1 MKKVAQWSV
10 DEVSRWL
17 TEEGMQEYS
26 EPFRNVDGHALLQLS
41 HADFQRP
48 PLSLVSSD
56 GGQQL
61 LERVETLRIEHHIEV
76 HKNGH
81 ANGHA
86 ILDLAEDLVV
96 AAGDGNTGGN
106 KSGKRN
112 GMVNG
117 YHKDLVQIPMPEP
130 ARSQFPTEWG
140 KTAVAFFY
148 AICCFVSTTIMI
160 SVVHERVPPKEVDP
174 PLPDKFFDFFDRVE
188 WAFSICE
195 INGIILVCLWLA
207 QWILLKY
214 KWVISLSLFH
224 SFFSFNK
231 NCWRCIID
239 EVGLTL

>member
-1 MKKVAQWSV
+1 MKKVALWSV
-10 DEVSRWL
+10 EEVSRWL
-17 TEEGMQEYS
+17 NEEGMQEYS
-26 EPFRNVDGHALLQLS
+26 EPFRNVNGHALLQLS
-41 HADFQRP
+41 QTDFQRP

-61 LERVETLRIEHHIEV
+61 LERVETLRIEHHIEA

-86 ILDLAEDLVV
+86 IRETDSLISLV
-96 AAGDGNTGGN
+96 AGGDGGVSGGS

-117 YHKDLVQIPMPEP
+117 FHKDLVQIPMPEP
-130 ARSQFPTEWG
+130 TRTQFPAEWG
-140 KTAVAFFY
+140 KTAVALFY

-160 SVVHERVPPKEVDP
+160 SVVHERVPSKEESP

-195 INGIILVCLWLA
+195 VNGIILVCLWLL
-207 QWILLKY
+207 QWTLLKY
-214 KWVISLSLFH
+214 K
-224 SFFSFNK
+224 
-231 NCWRCIID
+231 
-239 EVGLTL
+239 

>member
-10 DEVSRWL
+10 EEVSRWL
-17 TEEGMQEYS
+17 TKEGMQEYS
-26 EPFRNVDGHALLQLS
+26 EPFQNIDGHALLQLS
-41 HADFQRP
+41 QTDFQRP

-61 LERVETLRIEHHIEV
+61 LERVETLRIEHHIEA

-86 ILDLAEDLVV
+86 IRVTDELTL
-96 AAGDGNTGGN
+96 AAGDGNTPG
-106 KSGKRN
+106 SMPGKRN

-117 YHKDLVQIPMPEP
+117 FHKDLVQIPMPEP
-130 ARSQFPTEWG
+130 VRSQFPTEWG
-140 KTAVAFFY
+140 KTAVAAFY

-160 SVVHERVPPKEVDP
+160 SVVHERVPPKEVSP

-195 INGIILVCLWLA
+195 INGIILVCLWLL
-207 QWILLKY
+207 QWTLLKY
-214 KWVISLSLFH
+214 KWVIYHLSLSLSLFQIAVAIALKY
-224 SFFSFNK
+224 S
-231 NCWRCIID
+231 
-239 EVGLTL
+239 